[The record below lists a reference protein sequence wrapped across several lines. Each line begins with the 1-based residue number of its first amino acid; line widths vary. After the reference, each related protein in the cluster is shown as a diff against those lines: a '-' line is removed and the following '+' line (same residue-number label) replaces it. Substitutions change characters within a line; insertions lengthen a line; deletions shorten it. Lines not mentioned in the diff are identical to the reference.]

1 MSLRRLPIG
10 CQNRPAAERVKAA
23 GVKLEVVDAADDRP
37 VFGSRAVRS
46 PAAAGLRDGS
56 VELGQGPLDRCD
68 ELLANGRPRRG
79 G

>member
-10 CQNRPAAERVKAA
+10 CQNRPAAERVNAA
-23 GVKLEVVDAADDRP
+23 GVKLEAVDAAATATRLVPAPRDP
-37 VFGSRAVRS
+37 GSGGA
-46 PAAAGLRDGS
+46 RDLS

-79 G
+79 S